1 MSSCRCRVVVYKVW
15 NWCYYCWE

>member
-1 MSSCRCRVVVYKVW
+1 MSSCRCRVGVYKMW